1 MTQLLLNLLQI
12 GLALGVP
19 ALIAIYAPRRW
30 RMWAIGLWALA
41 PLLVAAAVGVS
52 EIVSGK
58 ASATDLDK
66 LVYGLLLIGSFVLV
80 PWLLACGLG
89 FALGAMLRGRVRSEA
104 VAVAPSKPPAEVAKP
119 VAEAPPAPE
128 SAPYAPQIDPDFP
141 NLSPPSGW
149 RVAHVGVDHDDLEL
163 DGLPVWSLPWREEG
177 GERITLV
184 HPSHPGQLH
193 AFTVYSVDDGARAT
207 RFAAA
212 ELSNGVWGFYRWV
225 VPVDVASGVSAD
237 GSLRFEHDLGR
248 YAGGRYD
255 STAPLAR
262 LRDERSGALL
272 FDGAAWQSSRIVSQT
287 DGSLLL
293 SLEQGD
299 RQTIFRIDPV
309 AGDFRDLATMDGP
322 RPLAELPDAAA
333 AARAD
338 CDDPANTYLG
348 RRVAPDGS
356 LVVELASVEWS
367 NTHWVNS
374 PRVIEIAT
382 GRVLLDLWGTD
393 WDAWPSFPRRQAVR
407 LSMRRYRGGGAQVE
421 LELAPERYILLE
433 GGGATFGP
441 LGELP
446 EALEAASRRAVAAA
460 PPRPTIAPPRPTAR
474 SWLVALLILIGT
486 LALIAVAT
494 LVSLR
499 LQGEPPPPK
508 LDTIPPMPSIPPT
521 PNRP

>member
-1 MTQLLLNLLQI
+1 MTQLILNLLQI
-12 GLALGVP
+12 ALALGVP

-30 RMWAIGLWALA
+30 RLWAVGLWALA
-41 PLLVAAAVGVS
+41 PLLVGLAVAAS
-52 EIVSGK
+52 EIASGK
-58 ASATDLDK
+58 ASAADLDK
-66 LVYGLLLIGSFVLV
+66 LIFGLLLIGSFLLV
-80 PWLLACGLG
+80 PWLLTCGLG
-89 FALGAMLRGRVRSEA
+89 FAVGATLRGRVRSEP
-104 VAVAPSKPPAEVAKP
+104 VAAAPAKPPAEVGKP
-119 VAEAPPAPE
+119 LAEGPPVPGPA
-128 SAPYAPQIDPDFP
+128 AYTPQVDPDMP

-149 RVAHVGVDHDDLEL
+149 RVAHVGVDHDDLVL
-163 DGLPVWSLPWREEG
+163 DGLPVWSLPWREED
-177 GERITLV
+177 GERIMLL
-184 HPSHPGQLH
+184 HPTHPGQLH
-193 AFTVYSVDDGARAT
+193 AFTVYSIDDGARAT

-225 VPVDVASGVSAD
+225 LPVDVASGVSAD
-237 GSLRFEHDLGR
+237 GTLRFEHDLGR
-248 YAGGRYD
+248 FAGGRYD

-262 LRDERSGALL
+262 LHDERSGALL
-272 FDGAAWQSSRIVSQT
+272 FDGAAWASSRIVSQT

-309 AGDFRDLATMDGP
+309 AGDFRDLATTDGP
-322 RPLAELPDAAA
+322 RPLAELAAAAA

-338 CDDPANTYLG
+338 CDGPTYLG

-356 LVVELASVEWS
+356 LVVELDSVEWS

-374 PRVIEIAT
+374 PRVIEVAT

-407 LSMRRYRGGGAQVE
+407 LRLRRYRGGGAQVE

-433 GGGATFGP
+433 GEGATFGP

-446 EALEAASRRAVAAA
+446 EALEAASRRGAAEA
-460 PPRPTIAPPRPTAR
+460 PPRPAIAPPRPTAR
-474 SWLVALLILIGT
+474 NWLVALLILIGT

-494 LVSLR
+494 LVTLR
-499 LQGEPPPPK
+499 LEGGRPPPK
-508 LDTIPPMPSIPPT
+508 LDTIPPMPSIPPI